1 MWTLIC
7 FCPLMFQVR
16 GIKKKDSTRKSPAQP
31 AHSAQNV
38 QDEQSEQAVLNL
50 HQK

>member
-16 GIKKKDSTRKSPAQP
+16 GIKKKIQLGKALLSLLTVRKTCRMSRVSRQF
-31 AHSAQNV
+31 
-38 QDEQSEQAVLNL
+38 
-50 HQK
+50 